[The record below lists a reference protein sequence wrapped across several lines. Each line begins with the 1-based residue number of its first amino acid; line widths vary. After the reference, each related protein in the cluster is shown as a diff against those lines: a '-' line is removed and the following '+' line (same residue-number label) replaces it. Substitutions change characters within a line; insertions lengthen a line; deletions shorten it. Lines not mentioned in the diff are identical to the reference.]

1 MELTNKYV
9 ENKGTIYL
17 RDDPKSRSNKG
28 GKPIIMFEG
37 CEISRANSAW
47 VQKAFQDGKV
57 GEYRTEFV
65 LYRSDS
71 KYYIN
76 VLGTSRN
83 ADDQTFSRVV
93 EFITPQQCIEILE
106 SKEDNRIYMSEPIVA
121 LLLDAARSDLL
132 DKTERDTWIRL
143 MAYSEQ

>member
-1 MELTNKYV
+1 M
-9 ENKGTIYL
+9 GTE
-17 RDDPKSRSNKG
+17 S
-28 GKPIIMFEG
+28 
-37 CEISRANSAW
+37 
-47 VQKAFQDGKV
+47 FQDGKV

-93 EFITPQQCIEILE
+93 EFITPQQCMEILE